1 MADREK
7 VIKELKERISHYQNL
22 KYIGTLIVAV
32 PLELLQKSLS
42 ILEKDSVEYALYVLK
57 RNLKEQEAVEPKITT
72 LPKKDHDD
80 SHIYRCGN
88 CDMIIFKSHK
98 YCPFCG
104 KAVKWNGTD

>member
-7 VIKELKERISHYQNL
+7 VVDGLTDLKRFLPSTMWEPINDALAMLKER
-22 KYIGTLIVAV
+22 
-32 PLELLQKSLS
+32 
-42 ILEKDSVEYALYVLK
+42 
-57 RNLKEQEAVEPKITT
+57 EAVEPKITT

-80 SHIYRCGN
+80 SYIYRCGN

-104 KAVKWNGTD
+104 KAVKWK